1 MKAFLLTTLAASSA
15 FAYDG
20 HNQNKKDHNVGI
32 WFFENGREFARG
44 YVFGLEGGKYKKPS
58 QSQCVKDVDSVFY
71 GGEDLYYDVIDLVET
86 NFEDMVSVAQA
97 LGGFMTLMNDF
108 KNGCDFIGYF
118 TQLLKV
124 FVNVDWWMGN
134 VENISSNTTMMWQF
148 FTLITESFVT
158 GKYFDTGAGMG
169 RLAFMVFGV
178 AMD

>member
-20 HNQNKKDHNVGI
+20 HNSNKKDHNVGI

-97 LGGFMTLMNDF
+97 LGGFMIIAPLPDTSHLLLEASSQAGTSGGRKAIRRF
-108 KNGCDFIGYF
+108 K
-118 TQLLKV
+118 
-124 FVNVDWWMGN
+124 
-134 VENISSNTTMMWQF
+134 
-148 FTLITESFVT
+148 
-158 GKYFDTGAGMG
+158 
-169 RLAFMVFGV
+169 
-178 AMD
+178 